1 MARHYAGVASTFV
14 IDRADAG
21 LRQSIRELGMRVIVD
36 DIVMEDAAGER
47 RMAATLLQELELR
60 DGA

>member
-1 MARHYAGVASTFV
+1 M

-21 LRQSIRELGMRVIVD
+21 MRQSIRELGMRVIVD